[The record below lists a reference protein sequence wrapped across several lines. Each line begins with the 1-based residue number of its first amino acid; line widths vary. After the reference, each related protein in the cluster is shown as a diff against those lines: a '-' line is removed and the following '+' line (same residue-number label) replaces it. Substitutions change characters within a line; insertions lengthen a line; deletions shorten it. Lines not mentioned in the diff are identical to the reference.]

1 MSACTFCG
9 HADTSDK
16 LRLTLHIATEKMI
29 RKNDVIDF
37 YVVTNRNFDRMA
49 TQVLHEHKKQYPQIN
64 YHIVLAYMPSTRSEN
79 SLYKGIETLHPDG
92 LETVPL
98 HYAIVHRNRWMV
110 EHSQYIISYVT
121 HGCGGAAETLK
132 YATARKLEVVSL
144 I

>member
-9 HADTSDK
+9 HADTSDN
-16 LRLTLHIATEKMI
+16 LLLTLHTAIEKMVLE
-29 RKNDVIDF
+29 NDVIDF
-37 YVVTNRNFDRMA
+37 YVGTNGNFDRMA
-49 TQVLHEHKKQYPQIN
+49 IQVLREHKKQYLQIS

-79 SLYKGIETLHPDG
+79 SIYKGIETLYPDG
-92 LETVPL
+92 LETVPPR
-98 HYAIVHRNRWMV
+98 YAIVHRNRWMV

-121 HGCGGAAETLK
+121 RGWGGAAETLK